1 MRRRYSIQFLLGLS
15 FSVFSVLIIAVVS
28 TLLYSRFN
36 ATAKENAYRNSQQI
50 VDQVS
55 YNLEN
60 YIQDSSE
67 LFSMILHTIGQSND
81 AKSDSL
87 REQLDAMTSTRS
99 DIVSLV
105 LADEQGRLILDL
117 PNVELNP
124 ALKLTEEDWFQ
135 GALDTPGHLT
145 ISLPHVQKLYKQQF
159 RWVVSLSQTVTVRVG
174 GKPVRS
180 VLTMDINFNRIDE
193 LSKRV
198 SLGRKGYIYILD
210 EAGGNIVYHPQL
222 ELIYAGLKSEN
233 VELALNKTYGFDID
247 RSSGPAKL
255 ISVQTIG
262 NVGWKV
268 VGVSYLSEVL
278 STGTELNRQVID
290 IILALLLV
298 VGLLSTLVSGRISR
312 PIRRLESSMRSVE
325 RGELDTVAGVDG
337 PLEVHGLAERF
348 NHMIATIKQ
357 LMTQIVAEQESKRK
371 YELEALQAQI
381 NPHFLYNTLNT
392 VVRMVGRNKNE
403 EVVRMITS
411 LSKLFRISLSKGK
424 SLIPISDELEHARNY
439 LIIQQMRFKNK
450 FDYSFDIQDEVSNYY
465 TLKLIVQPL
474 IENALMHGIEPSV
487 DKGHIEVSAKLEGS
501 DVVIKVADN
510 GLGMSEDQLRRILS
524 GTVSVRSK
532 GSGVGVRNVQERIRL
547 YFGDSY
553 GLSFES
559 ELEVGTVVTIR
570 LPARTKE
577 QIEEG
582 GSSHD

>member
-1 MRRRYSIQFLLGLS
+1 MNRRYSIQSLLVLAFS
-15 FSVFSVLIIAVVS
+15 LFSVFIIAVVS
-28 TLLYSRFN
+28 TVLYSRF
-36 ATAKENAYRNSQQI
+36 AETAKENAYRNAQQI

-67 LFSMILHTIGQSND
+67 LFNMIVHTIGQSED
-81 AKSDSL
+81 ANSDTL
-87 REQLDAMTSTRS
+87 RGQLDAMTSTRS

-105 LADEQGRLILDL
+105 LADEHGRLILDS

-124 ALKLTEEDWFQ
+124 AVKLTEEDWFRS
-135 GALDTPGHLT
+135 ALDTPGHLT

-159 RWVVSLSQTVTVRVG
+159 RWVVSLSQAVTVKVEGR
-174 GKPVRS
+174 PVQG

-233 VELALNKTYGFDID
+233 VKLALNKTYGFDID
-247 RSSGPAKL
+247 RSSKPAKL

-268 VGVSYLSEVL
+268 VGVSYLSEAM
-278 STGTELNRQVID
+278 STGSELNRQMVE
-290 IILALLLV
+290 IILSLLLIVALLSALV
-298 VGLLSTLVSGRISR
+298 AGRISR

-348 NHMIATIKQ
+348 NLMIATIKR
-357 LMTQIVAEQESKRK
+357 LMAQIVAEQESKRK

-392 VVRMVGRNKNE
+392 VVRMVGMNKNE
-403 EVVRMITS
+403 EVVKMITS

-424 SLIPISDELEHARNY
+424 SLIPVADELEHARNY
-439 LIIQQMRFKNK
+439 LVIQQMRFKNK
-450 FDYSFDIQDEVSNYY
+450 FDYSFDIQEEVSNCY
-465 TLKLIVQPL
+465 TLKLIVQPI
-474 IENALMHGIEPSV
+474 IENALLHGIEPSV
-487 DKGHIEVSAKLEGS
+487 DKGHIAVSAMLEGG

-510 GLGMSEDQLRRILS
+510 GLGMSEAQLERVLS
-524 GTVSVRSK
+524 GAAPARSK

-547 YFGDSY
+547 YFGPLY

-570 LPARTKE
+570 FPARTKE

-582 GSSHD
+582 TGRDD